1 MPKESIQDKLTRV
14 RKPRVHITYQVQV
27 GDAIEE
33 KQLPFV
39 AGVLADLSGQP
50 KDPLPRLKERK
61 FVEIDRDNFNQV
73 LAGVRPRL
81 AYRVPNR
88 LADDGTQLGV
98 ELEFKN
104 MDDFGPEAVA
114 NQVEPL
120 RKLVEARRQLREVA
134 LKITTNEKLEDLLNQ
149 VAKDTD
155 ALKQLAGPNSP
166 AAPEGNEPPS
176 RGGQKNG

>member
-14 RKPRVHITYQVQV
+14 RKPRVQITYKVQV

-50 KDPLPRLKERK
+50 KEALPRLKERK

-98 ELEFKN
+98 ELEFHH

-114 NQVEPL
+114 NQIEPV

-134 LKITTNEKLEDLLNQ
+134 LKITTNEKFEDLLDQ

-155 ALKQLAGPNSP
+155 ALKQLAGQPS
-166 AAPEGNEPPS
+166 PEGSEPRS
-176 RGGQKNG
+176 GGGQNNG

>member
-1 MPKESIQDKLTRV
+1 MAKESIQDKLSRV

-33 KQLPFV
+33 KHLPFV
-39 AGVLADLSGQP
+39 VGVLADLSGQP
-50 KDPLPRLKERK
+50 KEPLPRLKERK

-98 ELEFKN
+98 ELEFQH

-114 NQVEPL
+114 NQVEPV

-134 LKITTNEKLEDLLNQ
+134 LKLTTNEKLEDLLNK
-149 VAKDTD
+149 VVTDTA
-155 ALKQLAGPNSP
+155 ALKQLAESGGSP
-166 AAPEGNEPPS
+166 TPEGNPKPS
-176 RGGQKNG
+176 RGGQNNG